1 VSGQRAAN
9 TAAAPAKPP
18 RPRPVGLASR
28 RLGLIAGACVLP
40 RLAVLLYE
48 RGSILASFTE
58 KSDDFA
64 RTFVDSG
71 TYGFVPGLPSAW
83 TQPLYGWF
91 LIPIYW
97 IFGRSWWAV
106 GPIQILAAMAT
117 AFLVYEIGR
126 RFVSARVGL
135 AAALISTLNPYLIW
149 HDVHLNREILDQL
162 LAAAIVL
169 LGMLAA
175 ERRSIWLAGAL
186 GTVAGLAILG
196 NSRLTFVPLLL
207 IAFLAWR
214 RRAWRPA
221 MVASAALV
229 GACVLVIL
237 PWPIRNDVQV
247 GCFTLT
253 TDTRAL
259 WKANNENT
267 YRVLAHGG
275 WIDDVPPLP
284 GAPLTP
290 EQAADYWKTQHRK
303 IRVDECAQ
311 MRLYRH
317 LVWVY
322 WRDHPG
328 GKLKLAAQAAGMFW
342 SPRQTKTEGRSEQGT
357 TVDTLRSW
365 AEPAYVIPLYILALA
380 GVARVPRR
388 LAVLVGGLLAY
399 QTVAAMAFA
408 GATRYRSPWESTIAL
423 FAGAGLV
430 GLSERLLPLGG
441 ALRRRSASTG

>member
-1 VSGQRAAN
+1 V
-9 TAAAPAKPP
+9 
-18 RPRPVGLASR
+18 SR
-28 RLGLIAGACVLP
+28 RSALALIAAACVLP
-40 RLAVLLYE
+40 RLAVLVHE
-48 RGSILASFTE
+48 RGAVLSSFTE

-106 GPIQILAAMAT
+106 GGIQIFVALAT
-117 AFLVYEIGR
+117 ALVVYEIGR
-126 RFVSARVGL
+126 RWISSRAGLVG
-135 AAALISTLNPYLIW
+135 ALIATLNPYMVW
-149 HDVHLNREILDQL
+149 HDVHVNREILDQL
-162 LAAAIVL
+162 LAASIVL
-169 LGMLAA
+169 LTMLVVD
-175 ERRSIWLAGAL
+175 RRTIWLGAAL
-186 GTVAGLAILG
+186 GAVTGVAILG
-196 NSRLTFVPLLL
+196 NTRLALLPLVL
-207 IAFLAWR
+207 IGYLALAMRPR
-214 RRAWRPA
+214 RQT
-221 MVASAALV
+221 VLASGALV

-253 TDTRAL
+253 TDARAL
-259 WKANNENT
+259 WKANNVNT

-303 IRVDECAQ
+303 IPVDECAQ

-328 GKLKLAAQAAGMFW
+328 GKLRLAVQAAGMLW

-357 TVDTLRSW
+357 TVDTLRAW
-365 AEPAYVIPLYILALA
+365 VEPAYAIPLFLLGLVGLAF
-380 GVARVPRR
+380 VPRR
-388 LAVLVGGLLAY
+388 LAVLIVALLAY
-399 QTVAAMAFA
+399 QTLMAMGFA
-408 GATRYRSPWESTIAL
+408 GATRYRAPWDLAIAL
-423 FAGAGLV
+423 LAGAALVEIATRV
-430 GLSERLLPLGG
+430 GLARKDTGPAG
-441 ALRRRSASTG
+441 ALGKVHPSSSPRRS

>member
-1 VSGQRAAN
+1 VSNRRRALAIV
-9 TAAAPAKPP
+9 AA
-18 RPRPVGLASR
+18 
-28 RLGLIAGACVLP
+28 ACVLP
-40 RLAVLLYE
+40 RFGVLLYE

-106 GPIQILAAMAT
+106 GPLQILIALAT
-117 AFLVYEIGR
+117 AVLVYELGR
-126 RFVSARVGL
+126 RWISPRAGL
-135 AAALISTLNPYLIW
+135 AAAVISTVNPYLIW
-149 HDVHLNREILDQL
+149 HDVHVNREILDQP
-162 LAAAIVL
+162 LAAGIVL
-169 LGMLAA
+169 LAMLAVD
-175 ERRSIWLAGAL
+175 RRSVWLAGAL
-186 GTVAGLAILG
+186 GAVTGLAILS
-196 NSRLTFVPLLL
+196 NTRLTFIPLLL

-214 RRAWRPA
+214 VRGPRAA
-221 MVASAALV
+221 VVSCAALAV
-229 GACVLVIL
+229 ACTLVIL
-237 PWPIRNDVQV
+237 PWPIRNAVQV

-253 TDTRAL
+253 TDARAL
-259 WKANNENT
+259 WKANNVNT

-303 IRVDECAQ
+303 IRVDECTQ

-342 SPRQTKTEGRSEQGT
+342 SPRQTRTEGRSQQGT

-365 AEPAYVIPLYILALA
+365 AEPAYAIPLYLLALA
-380 GVARVPRR
+380 GIALAPRR
-388 LAVLVGGLLAY
+388 LALLVGGLLAY

-408 GATRYRSPWESTIAL
+408 GATRYRSPWDLTIAL

-430 GLSERLLPLGG
+430 WLLERLGGHLGLSRTDDAPSSPL
-441 ALRRRSASTG
+441 A

>member
-1 VSGQRAAN
+1 MIRRRAIWLV
-9 TAAAPAKPP
+9 AA
-18 RPRPVGLASR
+18 
-28 RLGLIAGACVLP
+28 ACVLP

-48 RGSILASFTE
+48 RGDILASFTE

-64 RTFVDSG
+64 RTFVDTG

-106 GPIQILAAMAT
+106 GPIQILVALAT
-117 AFLVYEIGR
+117 ALLVYEIGR
-126 RFVSARVGL
+126 RFVSWRAGV
-135 AAALISTLNPYLIW
+135 AAAVISTLNPYLVW
-149 HDVHLNREILDQL
+149 HDVHVNREILDQL

-169 LGMLAA
+169 LALLAA
-175 ERRSIWLAGAL
+175 DRRSWRLAAAL
-186 GTVAGLAILG
+186 GAVTGLAILG
-196 NSRLTFVPLLL
+196 NTRLSVLPLVLV
-207 IAFLAWR
+207 AFLAWR
-214 RRAWRPA
+214 VREWQP
-221 MVASAALV
+221 VALASGALV
-229 GACVLVIL
+229 AACALVIL
-237 PWPIRNDVQV
+237 PWPIRNDVSV

-253 TDTRAL
+253 TDARAL
-259 WKANNENT
+259 WKANNANT

-322 WRDHPG
+322 WRDRPG
-328 GKLKLAAQAAGMFW
+328 GKLKLAVQAAGMFW
-342 SPRQTKTEGRSEQGT
+342 SPKQTKTEGRSEQGT
-357 TVDTLRSW
+357 VVDRLRSW
-365 AEPAYVIPLYILALA
+365 AEPAYAIPLYLLALL
-380 GVARVPRR
+380 GVAFVPRR
-388 LAVLVGGLLAY
+388 LAVLVAALLAY

-408 GATRYRSPWESTIAL
+408 GATRYRSPWDLTIAL
-423 FAGAGLV
+423 VAGAGLMSV
-430 GLSERLLPLGG
+430 AERFGLSKKDDSSSSPLEMVDPSSSP
-441 ALRRRSASTG
+441 RRS